1 MPVSTKILC
10 ILDGFG
16 LAPKNDNNI
25 NSLAKMPNFRKLLKE
40 NYWTTLNADGEMVGQ
55 EEGLVGNSE
64 VGHMN
69 IGGLKL
75 VPQLS
80 FQITKSSESG
90 FAINKNLA
98 PDQLFDPSEF
108 LQERWKNKKNT
119 KIRSATSKD
128 IQDIIQI
135 YSDGMVDI
143 FKADLTPEVISDFI
157 QSEVNNTQT
166 GFTKELLDVNLGF
179 NLKVGKGSYF
189 VLEENNQ
196 EVLGYLVLTLKEN
209 NELKIDDLFI
219 AKNEQG
225 KGFGQFLL
233 EYILEKYN
241 FKFDITLSS
250 NVKNERANNLYEKYG
265 LEIVEV
271 RQREF
276 NGHSYKSNFRR
287 IAAGNYKPKNTKT
300 IHLIGLFSTGTIH
313 SDMRH
318 WVGMI
323 EASLKSGAEKIVLH
337 LMTDGRD
344 SDKKSLVASWEIFE
358 KMLTEKLDHK
368 TENVEKF
375 ANWQN
380 KIFLGSVGGRFFG
393 MDRDKNWDRVA
404 RGMLPMFESSF
415 WLESSYLNSKI
426 TSFLKEKYNLDK
438 PVFTD
443 TINNQT
449 DNSLDNYFE
458 TTRYNYDFETKTVAK
473 NGFPFDLL
481 SNFDHINNL
490 ISNYAEISYKK
501 SIYDEHILPQS
512 FTENFEEK
520 FQIQK
525 NDSVCLINFRSDRMK
540 QFAQMFCDLN
550 TEFELNL
557 NILAMNDYGDGKSLE
572 IENEKLK
579 VENKKGYYP
588 IFKSQAV
595 QGTLAE
601 IISKMPR
608 IETENETG
616 KKLEKEPNLSK
627 REIINKLKEIQQEL
641 SKN

>member
-287 IAAGNYKPKNTKT
+287 IAAGNYKPKNAKT

-344 SDKKSLVASWEIFE
+344 SDKKSLVATFEKFE
-358 KMLTEKLDHK
+358 KMLTEKMSK
-368 TENVEKF
+368 NENTDKF
-375 ANWQN
+375 NDWQN
-380 KIFLGSVGGRFFG
+380 KILLGSVGGRFYG
-393 MDRDKNWDRVA
+393 MDRDKNWQRVA
-404 RGMLPMFESSF
+404 SGLLNMFATYMKTDYGGMG
-415 WLESSYLNSKI
+415 KI
-426 TSFLKEKYNLDK
+426 EKFLKQKYQIK
-438 PVFTD
+438 EISPR
-443 TINNQT
+443 
-449 DNSLDNYFE
+449 LDNFCDMTNIFGNEKAYGVEELKTNLEKIKFCLTYQTERSYNANIFDE
-458 TTRYNYDFETKTVAK
+458 TIEPTGFAFKT
-473 NGFPFDLL
+473 N
-481 SNFDHINNL
+481 
-490 ISNYAEISYKK
+490 
-501 SIYDEHILPQS
+501 
-512 FTENFEEK
+512 
-520 FQIQK
+520 K
-525 NDSVCLINFRSDRMK
+525 NDKRREHRIEFGDTVCLINFRSDRMK
-540 QFAQMFCDLN
+540 QFTQMFCDLN
-550 TEFELNL
+550 TEFDLNL
-557 NILAMNDYGDGKSLE
+557 NILALNDYGDGNALE

-595 QGTLAE
+595 QRTLAE